1 MYHRFQPAG
10 LINNERR
17 IAMLTVCGW
26 DLLLAV
32 DKVICQSDSRFL
44 GSATDS
50 EGQRWLVL
58 HNRAPDTKAWLCA
71 AVSERM
77 LEEVEAGR
85 AAASD
90 VFHHSLTGT
99 VEIVRAGDGD
109 DGEDERH
116 DRCVRCADLP
126 ESLISGDGSIRPPAR
141 GRAARSARAAS
152 GSTTAAARTPSG
164 GRRSCGAAKPRTKAD
179 GSARPGA
186 PTG

>member
-1 MYHRFQPAG
+1 
-10 LINNERR
+10 
-17 IAMLTVCGW
+17 MLTVCGW

-32 DKVICQSDSRFL
+32 DKVICHSDSRFL

-58 HNRAPDTKAWLCA
+58 HNRAPDTRAWLCA

-99 VEIVRAGDGD
+99 VEIVRAGDGEGG
-109 DGEDERH
+109 GEDERH
-116 DRCVRCADLP
+116 DRCIRCADLP
-126 ESLISGDGSIRPPAR
+126 ESLISGDGSIRPSAR
-141 GRAARSARAAS
+141 GRAARSDRAAP
-152 GSTTAAARTPSG
+152 GATTTAARTPSG
-164 GRRSCGAAKPRTKAD
+164 GRRSCGAAKPRTRAD
-179 GSARPGA
+179 GSARPA
-186 PTG
+186 PPSG